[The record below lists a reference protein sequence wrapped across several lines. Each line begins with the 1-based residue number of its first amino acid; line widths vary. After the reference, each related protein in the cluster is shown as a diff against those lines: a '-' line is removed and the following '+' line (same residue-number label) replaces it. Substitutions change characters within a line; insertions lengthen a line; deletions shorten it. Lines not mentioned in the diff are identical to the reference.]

1 MRGFAVLAVIAA
13 VFATFG
19 AAPAL
24 ATTVV
29 CGQVI
34 TQSIKVSND
43 LTNCPADGLVV
54 GANNIKID
62 LGHHVIDGVS
72 AAANDGI
79 DNTGGFDNVK
89 ITHGTIQQFR
99 QGVHL
104 VGATNNKLDHL
115 TVTQTLRGIELENSS
130 NSNKIEHNKA
140 VANFDGIH
148 LVGSDA
154 NKIAHNDASS
164 NTASGIVL
172 ITRSENNKDRHNK
185 AKGDAT

>member
-13 VFATFG
+13 VFATVG

-34 TQSIKVSND
+34 TQSIHVSND

-62 LGHHVIDGVS
+62 LGGHVIDGVS

-89 ITHGTIQQFR
+89 IAHGTVQQFR

-104 VGATNNKLDHL
+104 VGATNNKLEHL
-115 TVTQTLRGIELENSS
+115 TITQTLRGIELENAS
-130 NSNKIEHNKA
+130 NSNK
-140 VANFDGIH
+140 
-148 LVGSDA
+148 
-154 NKIAHNDASS
+154 
-164 NTASGIVL
+164 
-172 ITRSENNKDRHNK
+172 
-185 AKGDAT
+185 